1 MMSVTQLSKRVRHE
15 LTYLGYPPRAWTVPR
30 SRDGMPV
37 LDVLIVGGGQSGLG
51 TAFGLKLERITN
63 VRIIDRCPRG
73 LEGPWRR
80 FARMREIRT
89 PKEVTGIDFGI
100 PSLTARA
107 WYEAKFGRKAW
118 QRIDRIPQDIWRSY
132 LDWYGNV
139 LDLAVENEVELTSIE
154 PDGDLLLAHLRH
166 SDRIERVHA
175 RKIVLATGFD
185 GSGRWRAPP
194 LLVANLPPERY
205 ARTADDI
212 DFRRLA
218 GKRVGVLGA
227 GASAFDNA
235 AVALEA
241 GASRVDLCF
250 RRADIPRVN
259 PLIWMN
265 FAGLLGHFAELT
277 DLERWRFMRRL
288 LKELPVPPTQDSV
301 WRCRSFENFAWHANC
316 DWKSVRDE
324 SGVARVE
331 TEAGTFAFDFIIF
344 GTGVETNLSMRPE
357 LAPIVRHIALWRDRF
372 TPPPGEDSELLAN
385 HPYLGAAFE
394 FTEREPGNA
403 PYLGRLHNFT
413 FGAMASLGLTGA
425 AIPGTKYGVRRLV
438 NGLARDLFL
447 EDSAIYYQD
456 LLGYRVPELESLES
470 AVTWFDRFL
479 SDMINPQKLIDQLDP
494 AALTKRLRGK
504 NASRQADDKAVM
516 ATTTSPTTSP
526 QRVRAKR
533 TVAPAR
539 PRNAGESAGQ
549 RGRTNKRPKTKV
561 GRRRAKD
568 GSNE

>member
-1 MMSVTQLSKRVRHE
+1 MMGVTQLSKRVRHE

-30 SRDGMPV
+30 SRDGIPV

-73 LEGPWRR
+73 FEGPWRR

-107 WYEAKFGRKAW
+107 WYEAKFGHKAW
-118 QRIDRIPQDIWRSY
+118 QRIDRIPQEIWRSY
-132 LDWYGNV
+132 LDWYRDV
-139 LDLAVENEVELTSIE
+139 LDLVVENEVELTSIE
-154 PDGDLLLAHLRH
+154 PDGNLLLAHLRH
-166 SDRIERVHA
+166 SDRIERVQA

-194 LLVANLPPERY
+194 SLVANLPAERY

-277 DLERWRFMRRL
+277 DLERWRFMRHIL
-288 LKELPVPPTQDSV
+288 EELPVPPTQDTF
-301 WRCRSFENFAWHANC
+301 WRCCSFENFAWHANC
-316 DWKSVRDE
+316 DWRSVRDE
-324 SGVARVE
+324 SGVAKVE

-372 TPPPGEDSELLAN
+372 TPPPGEGSDLLAN
-385 HPYLGAAFE
+385 HPYLGMAFE
-394 FTEREPGNA
+394 FTEREPGTA
-403 PYLGRLHNFT
+403 PYLGQLHNFT
-413 FGAMASLGLTGA
+413 FGAMPSLGLTGA

-438 NGLARDLFL
+438 DGLARDLFL
-447 EDSAIYYQD
+447 EDSATYYQD
-456 LLGYRVPELESLES
+456 LLGYQVPELESLES
-470 AVTWFDRFL
+470 AVTWLDRFL
-479 SDMINPQKLIDQLDP
+479 SNTINPAKLIDQLDP
-494 AALTKRLRGK
+494 AVLAKGLHGKR
-504 NASRQADDKAVM
+504 ASRHPDDIA
-516 ATTTSPTTSP
+516 ATATTTSP

-533 TVAPAR
+533 TVAHAWP
-539 PRNAGESAGQ
+539 
-549 RGRTNKRPKTKV
+549 KRADERAETSKRSKTKAS
-561 GRRRAKD
+561 RRRATY
-568 GSNE
+568 GPNE